1 MLPAGKLTTF
11 GGSFIVDDFA
21 RFLKILALIGS
32 AATLILSTEFLAD
45 PSRRIFEYAILVL
58 LSTLGMMVLI
68 SAGDLIMLYLGLELM
83 SLALYVVAASNRDNA
98 KSTEA
103 GLKYFV
109 LGALSSGMLLYGASL
124 IYGFTGTVSFAGIA
138 AAAKTGSIG
147 IVFGLVFLLAGLC
160 FKVSAVPFHMWTPD
174 VYEGAPTPVTAFFA
188 SAPKVAA
195 LAVFTRVALTAF
207 PGIVPQWQQIVVFV
221 AIASMVLG
229 SFAAIGQ
236 KNIKRLMAYSSIG
249 HMGFALVG
257 LAAGTAEGA
266 QGVLVYIA
274 IYVAMTLGS
283 FAVILTMKRNGQHV
297 ENISDFAG
305 LSRTNPLL
313 AFFFAML
320 LFSLA
325 GIPPLAGFFAKWYV
339 FVAAIKAGLFTL
351 AVVGVLTS
359 VVGAFYYL
367 TIIKVM
373 YFDEPL
379 AKLDPM
385 RVELRTVLAVA
396 GLFNIFFFVYPGPL
410 VSVATAAAK
419 SLVLDGIFAR
429 SSSHIGGLPAR
440 SLRSDRLDQ
449 CGSHVARARRRAR
462 TDLVRHLGA
471 DRGTRAAASPLD
483 RAARQPR
490 QQRSG
495 GDRRV
500 AGGRGDAG
508 LCRRACAGSRRCKK

>member
-1 MLPAGKLTTF
+1 M
-11 GGSFIVDDFA
+11 
-21 RFLKILALIGS
+21 
-32 AATLILSTEFLAD
+32 
-45 PSRRIFEYAILVL
+45 L

-124 IYGFTGTVSFAGIA
+124 VYGFTGTVSFAGIA
-138 AAAKTGSIG
+138 AAAKTGSVG

-160 FKVSAVPFHMWTPD
+160 FKISAVPFHMWTPD

-188 SAPKVAA
+188 SSPKVAA

-207 PGIVPQWQQIVVFV
+207 P
-221 AIASMVLG
+221 ASSRNG
-229 SFAAIGQ
+229 SRSWCSWRSPRWRSDRSPPSARE
-236 KNIKRLMAYSSIG
+236 NIKRLMAYSSIG

-257 LAAGTAEGA
+257 LAAGTVEGA

-283 FAVILTMKRNGQHV
+283 FAIILTMKRNGVHV

-325 GIPPLAGFFAKWYV
+325 GIPPLAGFFREILCLRRGDQGRIV
-339 FVAAIKAGLFTL
+339 HAG
-351 AVVGVLTS
+351 
-359 VVGAFYYL
+359 
-367 TIIKVM
+367 
-373 YFDEPL
+373 
-379 AKLDPM
+379 
-385 RVELRTVLAVA
+385 R
-396 GLFNIFFFVYPGPL
+396 
-410 VSVATAAAK
+410 
-419 SLVLDGIFAR
+419 
-429 SSSHIGGLPAR
+429 
-440 SLRSDRLDQ
+440 
-449 CGSHVARARRRAR
+449 
-462 TDLVRHLGA
+462 
-471 DRGTRAAASPLD
+471 
-483 RAARQPR
+483 
-490 QQRSG
+490 
-495 GDRRV
+495 
-500 AGGRGDAG
+500 GGRAHQ
-508 LCRRACAGSRRCKK
+508 RGSGRFTISPSSR

>member
-1 MLPAGKLTTF
+1 MPFFTQLAHHFLPEVILAIG
-11 GGSFIVDDFA
+11 V
-21 RFLKILALIGS
+21 LALILVGAWRGERS
-32 AATLILSTEFLAD
+32 FSLVTELTVAVLGL
-45 PSRRIFEYAILVL
+45 AILAIL
-58 LSTLGMMVLI
+58 LSTKSEAIVFDGAYIDDAFSRFVKVLALGASLVTILLSSDFLRRAALDKFEYPILILLATLGMLLLI
-68 SAGDLIMLYLGLELM
+68 SADNLIALYLGLELM

-124 IYGFTGTVSFAGIA
+124 IYGFTGTVSFVGIA
-138 AAAKTGSIG
+138 AAVKTGSVG

-160 FKVSAVPFHMWTPD
+160 FKISAVPFHMWTPD

-207 PGIVPQWQQIVVFV
+207 PGIVSQWQQIVVFV

-266 QGVLVYIA
+266 EGVLVYIS

-283 FAVILTMKRNGQHV
+283 FAVIITMKRNGQHF

-325 GIPPLAGFFAKWYV
+325 GVPPLAGFFAKWYV

-351 AVVGVLTS
+351 AVVGVLAS
-359 VVGAFYYL
+359 VVGAYYYL
-367 TIIKVM
+367 SIIKVM

-385 RVELRTVLAVA
+385 RFELRAVLAIA
-396 GLFNIFFFVYPGPL
+396 GLFNIFFFVYPAPL
-410 VSVATAAAK
+410 VSAATVAAK
-419 SLVLDGIFAR
+419 SLF
-429 SSSHIGGLPAR
+429 
-440 SLRSDRLDQ
+440 
-449 CGSHVARARRRAR
+449 
-462 TDLVRHLGA
+462 
-471 DRGTRAAASPLD
+471 
-483 RAARQPR
+483 
-490 QQRSG
+490 
-495 GDRRV
+495 
-500 AGGRGDAG
+500 
-508 LCRRACAGSRRCKK
+508 

>member
-1 MLPAGKLTTF
+1 MSFESAGYQLLPVLPELVLAAGAMVLLMIGAYRGAETTTGLVTGLAVCLMVLTGALELWLPAGKLTTF

-32 AATLILSTEFLAD
+32 VATLVLSAEYLSD

-83 SLALYVVAASNRDNA
+83 SLALYVVAASNRDNV

-124 IYGFTGTVSFAGIA
+124 IYGFTGTVSFVGIA
-138 AAAKTGSIG
+138 AAVKTGSLG

-160 FKVSAVPFHMWTPD
+160 FKISAVPFHMWTPD

-221 AIASMVLG
+221 SIASMALG

-249 HMGFALVG
+249 HMGFAL
-257 LAAGTAEGA
+257 AAGTAEGA
-266 QGVLVYIA
+266 QGVLVYIS

-283 FAVILTMKRNGQHV
+283 FTVILTMKRSGQHF

-325 GIPPLAGFFAKWYV
+325 GIPPLACFFAKWYV

-351 AVVGVLTS
+351 AVIGVLAS

-379 AKLDPM
+379 ATLDPM
-385 RVELRTVLAVA
+385 RMELRTVLAVA
-396 GLFNIFFFVYPGPL
+396 GIFNIFFFVYPGPL

-419 SLVLDGIFAR
+419 SLF
-429 SSSHIGGLPAR
+429 
-440 SLRSDRLDQ
+440 
-449 CGSHVARARRRAR
+449 
-462 TDLVRHLGA
+462 
-471 DRGTRAAASPLD
+471 
-483 RAARQPR
+483 
-490 QQRSG
+490 
-495 GDRRV
+495 
-500 AGGRGDAG
+500 
-508 LCRRACAGSRRCKK
+508 